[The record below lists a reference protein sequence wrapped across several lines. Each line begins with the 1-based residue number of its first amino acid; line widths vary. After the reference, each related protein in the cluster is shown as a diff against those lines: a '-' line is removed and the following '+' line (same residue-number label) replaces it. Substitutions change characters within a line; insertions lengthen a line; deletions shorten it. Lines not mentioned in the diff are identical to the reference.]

1 MSPVGRTK
9 VRERRMSSR
18 TASVDT
24 QILVLVARKWN
35 SSSDG
40 WLVSSHQKDIIAMPT
55 RFGAT
60 DHPVCPKCKNP
71 VLWRKRHNSRRRHFW
86 RMPHAKILTK
96 QALYTLT

>member
-1 MSPVGRTK
+1 
-9 VRERRMSSR
+9 MSSR

-35 SSSDG
+35 SGSGG

-71 VLWRKRHNSRRRHFW
+71 VLWRKRHKKNEVGDAISGGCP
-86 RMPHAKILTK
+86 MPR
-96 QALYTLT
+96 Y